1 MININPSA
9 YLMAM
14 LLAGA
19 VILAG
24 ASPPAGARW
33 PGYTDEQRLERQ
45 KAAFA
50 KMDKNQDGQVD
61 LAEFLAYYP
70 KEVAQGR
77 RRFIEFDFRL
87 YDRNGNGMIT
97 LQEFLAPVTLRDRF
111 RAMDL
116 NQDGRISRDEFL
128 EPGPLF
134 KAMDR
139 DNQGWVT
146 WEDYWRVM
154 SRIRK

>member
-1 MININPSA
+1 MKLSV

-19 VILAG
+19 TLLA
-24 ASPPAGARW
+24 SNPPPAGARW
-33 PGYTDEQRLERQ
+33 PGYTEEQRLERQ
-45 KAAFA
+45 KVAFA

-61 LAEFLAYYP
+61 LAEFLAYYQ

-77 RRFIEFDFRL
+77 LRFIEFDFRL
-87 YDRNGNGMIT
+87 YDRNGNGVIT
-97 LQEFLAPVTLRDRF
+97 LQEFLAPVTVRDRF

-116 NQDGRISRDEFL
+116 NQDGRISREEFL

-134 KAMDR
+134 QAMDQ
-139 DNQGWVT
+139 DGDGLVT

>member
-1 MININPSA
+1 MRLSA
-9 YLMAM
+9 YLMAI

-19 VILAG
+19 IILA
-24 ASPPAGARW
+24 SNPFPAGARW

-45 KAAFA
+45 RIAFA
-50 KMDKNQDGQVD
+50 KMDKNQDGQID
-61 LAEFLAYYP
+61 LAEFLAYYQ

-87 YDRNGNGMIT
+87 YDRNGDGFIT
-97 LQEFLAPVTLRDRF
+97 LQEFLAPVTVRDRF

-134 KAMDR
+134 RAMDR
-139 DNQGWVT
+139 DGDGLVT
-146 WEDYWRVM
+146 WEEYWRVM
-154 SRIRK
+154 SKIQK